1 MDRLATTV
9 ALAALAL
16 SLAHAAHAQVVARAW
31 SIAGS
36 NGSCEVREGP
46 PAAKNLG
53 QAATRE
59 KACSVAAKLSEDKG
73 KCLSFSE
80 RTVALCAQ
88 EQVALP
94 AFFMKPFVAGRPN
107 STLKPFIVGGAPA
120 DPKAFPASLN
130 FDGGCS
136 STIVGARAILTAAH
150 CVEPSG
156 QGTVDIGDGNPLR
169 ATCTHHPDYKASLCK
184 SSPERSECTA
194 DVALCSTPIAMNR
207 PGLKYESVQT
217 DRSALG
223 AQMQVLLL
231 GYGCTT
237 AGDTDFGVLYL
248 GTAKVKE
255 LSATTPSTFDSYF
268 MRIDSTVRVCAGDS
282 GGGNLDKSPD
292 PRRVIGVSKGVKGT
306 TSYLV
311 QTTDKRIVDFMKSW
325 SAGANAAI
333 CGVSQQATGCR

>member
-1 MDRLATTV
+1 MDRLATAI
-9 ALAALAL
+9 ALAACGLPLAQ
-16 SLAHAAHAQVVARAW
+16 AAHAQVAERAW
-31 SIAGS
+31 NVAGS

-46 PAAKNLG
+46 SAAKNLG
-53 QAATRE
+53 QAATRAT
-59 KACSVAAKLSEDKG
+59 ACSIAATLSEDQG
-73 KCLSFSE
+73 KCRTFSE
-80 RTVALCAQ
+80 RSVALCAQ
-88 EQVALP
+88 EQVTLP
-94 AFFMKPFVAGRPN
+94 SFFMKPFKAGGAG

-120 DPKAFPASLN
+120 DPKAFSASLN
-130 FDGGCS
+130 FDGACS
-136 STIVGARAILTAAH
+136 ATIVGARAILTAAH
-150 CVEPSG
+150 CVEPGG
-156 QGTVDIGDGNPLR
+156 QGTVDIGDGKPLR

-184 SSPERSECTA
+184 DSPERSECTA
-194 DVALCSTPIAMNR
+194 DVALCSTPTAMNR

-237 AGDTDFGVLYL
+237 TGGTDFGALYL

-282 GGGNLDKSPD
+282 GGGSLDNASD
-292 PRRVIGVSKGVKGT
+292 PRRVIGVNKGVKGS

-311 QTTDKRIVDFMKSW
+311 QTTDKRILDFMKSW
-325 SAGANAAI
+325 SAGANAMI
-333 CGVSQQATGCR
+333 CGVAHQATGCR